1 MSEDVRA
8 AARVDA
14 HTEELP
20 PVSAGFLIAYP
31 LAMIGI
37 WMMIMT
43 PAMVTLALKIGE
55 IDPANKETSYGLV
68 AGVGGIVAILAN
80 PVFGRFSDRTR
91 SRWGRRKPWIVGGTL
106 GGLFGAVL
114 IALAPNIGAVLA
126 GWVVMQ
132 LLCNAA
138 IAALVSVLADRVDK
152 TQRGLVGG
160 IIGLT
165 FPAGL
170 LGGTFFA
177 QLVPGNAFVQFL
189 VPALVG
195 LGLVWLFVAVYR
207 DHTEAPQNLPAF
219 SVAEFFGSFYVNPRR
234 NSDFIRMLSGE
245 FLIWI
250 GMAVFQTYMVYFLQD
265 RLHVATADLA
275 TISFYSL
282 LVSNLTSIVV
292 APLTGWI
299 SDRIGRR
306 KPPFALAAVLIAC
319 GLVVMLLG
327 NLPIF
332 LVGAGITG
340 LGFGMFKGVYLS
352 MSADTLLDTSTA
364 ARDLG
369 LVNIAITLPGS
380 LVPLVAPAVLG
391 IGGGGNY
398 VLLFALGAVAAFV
411 SMVPVLGVARVR

>member
-1 MSEDVRA
+1 MTDDVRD
-8 AARVDA
+8 AARVDTR
-14 HTEELP
+14 TEELP
-20 PVSAGFLIAYP
+20 PVSTGFLITYP

-106 GGLFGAVL
+106 GGLLGAAL
-114 IALAPNIGAVLA
+114 IALAPNIGAVLV

-138 IAALVSVLADRVDK
+138 IAALVSVLADRVHK
-152 TQRGLVGG
+152 NQRGLVGG

-170 LGGTFFA
+170 LAGTFFA
-177 QLVPGNAFVQFL
+177 QLTPGNAFVQFL

-207 DHTEAPQNLPAF
+207 DGTAPPQNLPPF
-219 SVAEFFGSFYVNPRR
+219 SVAEFFGSFYVDPRR
-234 NSDFIRMLSGE
+234 NPDLMRMLSAE
-245 FLIWI
+245 FLIWV

-275 TISFYSL
+275 TISLYSL
-282 LVSNLTSIVV
+282 LVSSLTAIVV
-292 APLTGWI
+292 APLTGWF

-306 KPPFALAAVLIAC
+306 KPPFVLAAVLIAA
-319 GLVVMLLG
+319 GLLVMLLG
-327 NLPIF
+327 SLPIF
-332 LVGAGITG
+332 LVGAAITG

-352 MSADTLLDTSTA
+352 MSADTLLDTSNA

-380 LVPLVAPAVLG
+380 LVPLAAPAVLA

-398 VLLFALGAVAAFV
+398 DLLFVLGAVAAFA
-411 SMVPVLGVARVR
+411 SMVPVLRVARVR